1 MNLPRGWKLREWRDR
16 QRRTEWVRARARER
30 ELDASRTW
38 KLFVHT
44 ETRNFSSFAFL
55 ASFELLSCVYSVT
68 VEFFLYLFSQSKV
81 FAFLFQLSRPSAKQ
95 RSHIDN
101 GEHKFDAFNALE
113 AVEKANFQCWKI
125 YIIFFF
131 QKRKIRKKFP
141 NFFLSLSA
149 ERVWEWKFSRVRE
162 NPREENSF
170 FSFRHFFLFWIFFV
184 IGRSSKRDEIWL
196 QFEWKVLEISCD
208 GQSVVWPTNIEGK
221 LN

>member
-141 NFFLSLSA
+141 NFFFCLCLRSVCES
-149 ERVWEWKFSRVRE
+149 
-162 NPREENSF
+162 ENSVEWEKIRERKILF
-170 FSFRHFFLFWIFFV
+170 LVFVTFSCFEFFV
-184 IGRSSKRDEIWL
+184 IGK
-196 QFEWKVLEISCD
+196 K
-208 GQSVVWPTNIEGK
+208 K
-221 LN
+221 